1 MSVWDLHM
9 RIAILGGG
17 SWGTALAHVF
27 ASGGHDVAMLV
38 RSESVAREISEQ
50 HANERY
56 LPGCAIHPGVAA
68 TVDAE
73 KALAKA
79 AVALLAVPCQQMREF
94 LRGVSSFIPP
104 TAALVC
110 ASKGMERG
118 THALMSRVAAEEIP
132 AMAAR
137 YAILS
142 GPSFAK
148 EVMASLPTAVVLGCA
163 DHELAERLRKEFSTP
178 VFRVYSNPDV
188 TGVECGGA
196 LKNVMALAA
205 GMADG
210 LGFGH
215 NSRAALITR
224 GLAEMSRLGV
234 ALGASAA
241 TFMGLS
247 GMGDLVL
254 TATGD
259 LSRNR
264 QVGLRLGKGETLAA
278 IIDSMRHVAEGVPTT
293 EAAFELAAARGID
306 LPVTG
311 AMQSIF
317 HAQVSPADAVRG
329 LMSRALK
336 DE

>member
-1 MSVWDLHM
+1 M

-27 ASGGHDVAMLV
+27 ASGGHDVIMLV
-38 RSESVAREISEQ
+38 RSADAAREIAEQ
-50 HANERY
+50 HTNERY
-56 LPGCAIHPGVAA
+56 LPGCAVHVGVAA
-68 TVDAE
+68 TCDPDE
-73 KALAKA
+73 ALRGAKS
-79 AVALLAVPCQQMREF
+79 VILAVPCQHMREF
-94 LRGVSSFIPP
+94 LRGVSARIPD
-104 TAALVC
+104 AASLVC

-118 THALMSRVAAEEIP
+118 TYALMSRVVAEEAP
-132 AMAAR
+132 RLAAR

-142 GPSFAK
+142 GPSFAR

-163 DHELAERLRKEFSTP
+163 DPALAECLRKEFSTP
-178 VFRVYSNPDV
+178 VFRVYSNSDV

-210 LGFGH
+210 LGFGS

-234 ALGASAA
+234 AMGANAV

-264 QVGLRLGKGETLAA
+264 QVGIRLGKGETLNE
-278 IIDSMRHVAEGVPTT
+278 IIASMRQVAEGVPTT
-293 EAAFELAAARGID
+293 EAAFALGASSGIE
-306 LPVTG
+306 LPVTR
-311 AMQSIF
+311 AMHAIF
-317 HAQVSPADAVRG
+317 RGEISPEQAVRG

>member
-1 MSVWDLHM
+1 MK
-9 RIAILGGG
+9 IAILGGG

-27 ASGGHDVAMLV
+27 AGGGHVVAMLV
-38 RSESVAREISEQ
+38 RNADTAAEI
-50 HANERY
+50 HTRRTNERY
-56 LPGCAIHPGVAA
+56 LPGCALHPAFTAV
-68 TVDAE
+68 VE
-73 KALAKA
+73 PCKALAGA
-79 AVALLAVPCQQMREF
+79 DVVVSAVPCQAMRAY
-94 LRGVSSFIPP
+94 LRDLGGLIPVN
-104 TAALVC
+104 AAFVC
-110 ASKGMERG
+110 ASKGMETG
-118 THALMSRVAAEEIP
+118 TYALMSRVVAEEAP
-132 AMAAR
+132 RFAAR

-142 GPSFAK
+142 GPSFAR
-148 EVMASLPTAVVLGCA
+148 EVMASLPTAVVLGCR
-163 DHELAERLRKEFSTP
+163 DKTLAELLRRELSTP
-178 VFRVYSNPDV
+178 MFRVYSNQDV
-188 TGVECGGA
+188 IGVECGGA

-234 ALGASAA
+234 ALGANAA

-264 QVGLRLGKGETLAA
+264 QVGLRLGKGESLDAVIA
-278 IIDSMRHVAEGVPTT
+278 SMRHVAEGVPTA
-293 EAAFELAAARGID
+293 EAAHDLARRLSID
-306 LPVTG
+306 LPITN
-311 AMQSIF
+311 AMRAIF
-317 HAQVSPADAVRG
+317 HGLADPESAVRE
-329 LMSRALK
+329 LMGRALK

>member
-1 MSVWDLHM
+1 M

-27 ASGGHDVAMLV
+27 AGGGHAAAMLV
-38 RSESVAREISEQ
+38 RSPETAREISEN
-50 HANERY
+50 HTNERY
-56 LPGCAIHPGVAA
+56 LPGCRVH
-68 TVDAE
+68 
-73 KALAKA
+73 A
-79 AVALLAVPCQQMREF
+79 AVTAHTDPGAVLAGAGIVILAVPCQRMREF
-94 LRGVSSFIPP
+94 LRSVAPHIPGG
-104 TAALVC
+104 AALVC
-110 ASKGMERG
+110 ASKGLERG
-118 THALMSRVAAEEIP
+118 SHALMSRVVAQELP
-132 AMAAR
+132 RMAAR

-148 EVMASLPTAVVLGCA
+148 EVMLGLPTAVVLGCA
-163 DHELAERLRKEFSTP
+163 DPDLGGTLRDALSTP
-178 VFRVYSNPDV
+178 LFRVYSNPDV

-196 LKNVMALAA
+196 LKNVMALAS

-224 GLAEMSRLGV
+224 GLAEISRLGE
-234 ALGASAA
+234 AMGGAAS

-264 QVGLRLGKGETLAA
+264 QVGLRLGGGESLESVLA
-278 IIDSMRHVAEGVPTT
+278 SMRHVAEGVPTT
-293 EAAFELAAARGID
+293 EAAHELGGVLGVD
-306 LPVTG
+306 LPITQ
-311 AMQSIF
+311 AMHSIF
-317 HAQVSPADAVRG
+317 HGRVSPETAVRT
-329 LMSRALK
+329 LMGRALK

>member
-1 MSVWDLHM
+1 MN
-9 RIAILGGG
+9 IAVLGGG

-27 ASGGHDVAMLV
+27 ALGGHRVTMLV
-38 RSESVAREISEQ
+38 RKPEAAEEITER
-50 HANERY
+50 HTNERY
-56 LPGCAIHPGVAA
+56 LPGSLLSPALMATIDPAA
-68 TVDAE
+68 
-73 KALAKA
+73 ALADA
-79 AVALLAVPCQQMREF
+79 NIAILAVPCQSMRSF
-94 LRGVSSFIPP
+94 LLSVKDFLPKN
-104 TAALVC
+104 AALVC
-110 ASKGMERG
+110 ASKGLEKG
-118 THALMSRVAAEEIP
+118 THALMSRVVAEEMP
-132 AMAAR
+132 HMATR

-142 GPSFAK
+142 GPSFAR
-148 EVMASLPTAVVLGCA
+148 EVVEGLPTAIVLGCLDA
-163 DHELAERLRKEFSTP
+163 PLAAMLRHELSSAM
-178 VFRVYSNPDV
+178 FRVYSNPDV
-188 TGVECGGA
+188 AGVECGGA

-234 ALGASAA
+234 ALGGNAA

-264 QVGLRLGKGETLAA
+264 QVGMRLGKGEKLED
-278 IIDSMRHVAEGVPTT
+278 IIASMRHVAEGVPTT
-293 EAAFELAAARGID
+293 EAVYDLARSLKID
-306 LPVTG
+306 LPITF
-311 AMQSIF
+311 AMRAIILGETDPRS
-317 HAQVSPADAVRG
+317 AVRE
-329 LMSRALK
+329 LMQRELK

>member
-1 MSVWDLHM
+1 M

-27 ASGGHDVAMLV
+27 AGKGHAVAMLV
-38 RSESVAREISEQ
+38 RSPDIAREISD
-50 HANERY
+50 HHTNDRY
-56 LPGCAIHPGVAA
+56 LPGSAVCPAVIAGTCPE
-68 TVDAE
+68 TVLRDADII
-73 KALAKA
+73 
-79 AVALLAVPCQQMREF
+79 VLAVPCQQMRVF
-94 LRGVSSFIPP
+94 LRGIAEFIPEG
-104 TAALVC
+104 AALVC
-110 ASKGMERG
+110 ASKGLERG
-118 THALMSRVAAEEIP
+118 THALMSGVVAEEIP
-132 AMAAR
+132 FSASR

-142 GPSFAK
+142 GPSFAR
-148 EVMASLPTAVVLGCA
+148 EVMNSLPTAVVLA
-163 DHELAERLRKEFSTP
+163 SFDQELAEMLRFELSTAM
-178 VFRVYSNPDV
+178 FRVYSSQDV
-188 TGVECGGA
+188 IGVECGGA

-205 GMADG
+205 GIADG

-234 ALGASAA
+234 AMRANAA

-264 QVGLRLGKGETLAA
+264 QVGLRLGGGEALRD
-278 IIDSMRHVAEGVPTT
+278 IIDSMHHVAEGVPTT
-293 EAAFELAAARGID
+293 EAAFDLGEKLGIELPI
-306 LPVTG
+306 TG
-311 AMQSIF
+311 AMRAIF
-317 HAQVSPADAVRG
+317 HGEVSPEEAVRG
-329 LMSRALK
+329 LMGRALK

>member
-1 MSVWDLHM
+1 MN
-9 RIAILGGG
+9 IAVLGGG

-27 ASGGHDVAMLV
+27 ALGGHRVAMLV
-38 RSESVAREISEQ
+38 RKPEAAEEITER
-50 HANERY
+50 HTNERY
-56 LPGCAIHPGVAA
+56 LPGSSLNPALLA
-68 TVDAE
+68 TVDPVT
-73 KALAKA
+73 ALAD
-79 AVALLAVPCQQMREF
+79 VGIVVLAVPCQNMRDF
-94 LRGVSSFIPP
+94 LRSVKDFIPES
-104 TAALVC
+104 AALVC
-110 ASKGMERG
+110 ASKGLEKG
-118 THALMSRVAAEEIP
+118 THALMSRVVAEELP
-132 AMAAR
+132 HMASR

-142 GPSFAK
+142 GPSFAR
-148 EVMASLPTAVVLGCA
+148 EVVEGLPTAIVLGCA
-163 DHELAERLRKEFSTP
+163 DASLAAMLRHELSSSM
-178 VFRVYSNPDV
+178 FRVYSNPDV

-234 ALGASAA
+234 ALGGNAA

-264 QVGLRLGKGETLAA
+264 QVGIRLGKGEKLDA
-278 IIDSMRHVAEGVPTT
+278 IIASMRHVAEGVPTT
-293 EAAFELAAARGID
+293 EAVHDLACSLEID
-306 LPVTG
+306 LPITF
-311 AMQSIF
+311 AMRSII
-317 HAQVSPADAVRG
+317 QGGKDPLSAVRD
-329 LMSRALK
+329 LMQRELK